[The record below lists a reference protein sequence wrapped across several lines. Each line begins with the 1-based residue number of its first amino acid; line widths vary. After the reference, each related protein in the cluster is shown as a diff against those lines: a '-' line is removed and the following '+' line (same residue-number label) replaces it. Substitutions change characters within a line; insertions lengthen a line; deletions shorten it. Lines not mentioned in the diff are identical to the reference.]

1 MRKILNTTNIWFFI
15 SLFILVNIIVLS
27 ITTYDKNNRIKSHL
41 NNTTQTFETQYNT
54 VYNSY
59 MNISKSIHAIFFDA
73 PIITRILEESLSSDP
88 KQVDISRKKLY
99 QLLKNK
105 YKKLKKLGLEQLH
118 FHTTDSKSFL
128 RMHMPNKYGDD
139 LSEIRY
145 SVTYV
150 NKNKEFIHGLEAGR
164 VVHGFRFVYPMFSRD
179 NKIHL
184 GSVEVSISSK
194 AFIDA
199 LEQSFDNDVHFMA
212 KKEIIYKK
220 LFRSYKEKYVE
231 SLENHDYLALNE
243 EDTHQGKAHH
253 LSKDILQKELGK
265 EIDKNLKTERCFSV
279 YAQNNDNITVA
290 TFIPLRNI
298 KEKKVVAYLVSY
310 SNNESIKK
318 IIDDFAQI
326 NMLFIFINFLILYFI
341 YLLNKNKQK
350 LLDEQKKLAQ
360 NAKLES
366 MREMIKNIA
375 HHWRQPL
382 SVISTAASGLHL
394 QHNLNILKDD
404 ILDKTLDNIIL
415 TTKNLSNTIDDFR
428 DFMLSENEVRTFKIE
443 EMINKTLTLAQPMIS
458 DNSIKIIKKIE
469 TNTKVTLTEDI
480 LIQSIIKIINN
491 SVDILQKI
499 EDKHKRFIFINV
511 KEINNILVISI
522 RDNGGGIPVDIIDN
536 IFEPYFTTKHQAS
549 GTGLGL
555 YTVQSNINNVLKGT
569 IEVQNDEVLIEN
581 TTYKGAHF
589 TIKIPISHL

>member
-41 NNTTQTFETQYNT
+41 DNTTQTFETQYNT

-73 PIITRILEESLSSDP
+73 PIITRILEDSLTNDP
-88 KQVDISRKKLY
+88 KQIDIARQKLY

-118 FHTTDSKSFL
+118 FHTTDNKSFL
-128 RMHMPNKYGDD
+128 RMHMPDKYGDD

-145 SVTYV
+145 SVKYV
-150 NKNKEFIHGLEAGR
+150 NKNKEFIHGLEEGR

-184 GSVEVSISSK
+184 GSVEFSISSK

-199 LEQSFDNDVHFMA
+199 LEKSFDNDVHFIA
-212 KKEIIYKK
+212 KKDVIYKK
-220 LFRSYKEKYVE
+220 LFGNYREKYIE
-231 SLENHDYLALNE
+231 SLESNAYLALEE
-243 EDTHQGKAHH
+243 EDIHHGKTYH
-253 LSKDILQKELGK
+253 LEKDILRNELGK
-265 EIDKNLKTERCFSV
+265 QIDTNLKTERCFSV
-279 YAQNNDNITVA
+279 YAKDHGKITVA
-290 TFIPLRNI
+290 TFIPLRDI

-310 SNNESIKK
+310 SNNESIKNIINDFIK
-318 IIDDFAQI
+318 INIMFV
-326 NMLFIFINFLILYFI
+326 FINFLILYFI
-341 YLLNKNKQK
+341 FLLNKNKQK
-350 LLDEQKKLAQ
+350 LLDEQKILAQ
-360 NAKLES
+360 NAKLDS

-428 DFMLSENEVRTFKIE
+428 DFMLSESEIRTFKIE
-443 EMINKTLTLAQPMIS
+443 EMVDRTLAVVQPMV
-458 DNSIKIIKKIE
+458 NENNIKIIKKIE
-469 TNTKVTLTEDI
+469 TNIKVSLIEDV

-499 EDKHKRFIFINV
+499 EDKNKRFIFLNI
-511 KEINNILVISI
+511 KEQNNMIVISI
-522 RDNGGGIPVDIIDN
+522 KDNGGGIPTDIIDN

-555 YTVQSNINNVLKGT
+555 YTVQSNINNILKGS
-569 IEVQNDEVLIEN
+569 IDVKNDEVVIEN
-581 TTYKGAHF
+581 NTYKGAHF
-589 TIKIPISHL
+589 TIKIPL